1 MRPYALLAFLAAT
14 VYADGHEAAEAGM
27 PTNSTMPH
35 EDHKDDEMNTAE
47 QLVKAIDDI
56 TELFMEEA
64 NLIHEGRIN
73 P

>member
-14 VYADGHEAAEAGM
+14 VYADGHEAAEAAAG
-27 PTNSTMPH
+27 MPH

>member
-14 VYADGHEAAEAGM
+14 VYADGHEAAM